1 MRRLVRLSL
10 LTLGM
15 ALLAAGC
22 GWHPRGGY
30 ELPPE
35 LDELRLSSEQ
45 PDHELLPRLRR
56 GLSVAGVRVVEAA
69 EPGAFS
75 LHIGPLRRDRRDM
88 SLDPQARAAEM
99 GLWLSV
105 SFDLRDPD
113 GVPVFGPM
121 DVSANRIYN
130 YDPNNVIAKE
140 DEERVIDQELQDN
153 LVGQIF
159 RQLRRLD
166 PAILQRPAAGAT
178 PAS

>member
-1 MRRLVRLSL
+1 MCRLARLSVL
-10 LTLGM
+10 SLGLV
-15 ALLAAGC
+15 LLAAGC
-22 GWHPRGGY
+22 GWHPRGSY

-35 LDELRLSSEQ
+35 LNELRLTSEQ
-45 PDHELLPRLRR
+45 PDHDLLPRLRR

-69 EPGAFS
+69 DEGAFS
-75 LHIGPLRRDRRDM
+75 LHLGPLRRDRRDM
-88 SLDPQARAAEM
+88 SLDRQARAAEM

-121 DVSANRIYN
+121 EVSANRIYN

-159 RQLRRLD
+159 RRIRRLD
-166 PAILQRPAAGAT
+166 PTVLQRRAAGTA
-178 PAS
+178 PRP